1 MIPATNCRRNY
12 WEETTMRKKL
22 LLVMAV
28 GAAITGTMV
37 SQGTALAKTSSPQN
51 MSSSK
56 TTHTV
61 EVVIDSKNPE
71 KTVTEEFDM
80 TTLTSIGPDD
90 HNMWNTYKTTK
101 PFKITNEFRHKI
113 VTLPAGTVVSGLSDS
128 NGNLKTVN
136 NMSISTK
143 KQKAIFSKLG
153 YNKIIS
159 YPVEQ
164 ENGIAKNK
172 YLRNTAYS
180 YNSREVIPTLPK
192 KTVNA
197 QYGAR
202 PAYINVTADNYFTYH
217 ALKRYGPDGMY
228 GVNYAYTSASK
239 IKKFIRTKSSLT
251 YYLAKPMSGVT
262 TKRVRVGKHYRYRVK
277 LTIGKSFG
285 MSEKYNGDPIGTGN
299 TINNNGKPE
308 FYF

>member
-1 MIPATNCRRNY
+1 
-12 WEETTMRKKL
+12 MRKKL
-22 LLVMAV
+22 LLVMAI

-37 SQGTALAKTSSPQN
+37 SQGTALAKTSSSQK

-56 TTHTV
+56 TTNTV
-61 EVVIDSKNPE
+61 EVSDSQNPE
-71 KTVTEEFDM
+71 KTTTKEFDI
-80 TTLTSIGPDD
+80 TTLTSNLPDD
-90 HNMWNTYKTTK
+90 HDIFNTYKTTK
-101 PFKITNEFRHKI
+101 PFKITNEFRHKT

-128 NGNLKTVN
+128 NGNLRTVN

-153 YNKIIS
+153 YNKTLS
-159 YPVEQ
+159 YPVDQ

-180 YNSREVIPTLPK
+180 YNSREVMPTLYK

-197 QYGAR
+197 QYAKY
-202 PAYINVTADNYFTYH
+202 PAYINVTADNYLTYH
-217 ALKRYGPDGMY
+217 SLKPYGPDGRY
-228 GVNYAYTSASK
+228 GINVAYTSASK
-239 IKKFIRTKSSLT
+239 IKKFTRTKSSIT

-262 TKRVRVGKHYRYRVK
+262 TKRVRVGKHYRYRVQ

-285 MSEKYNGDPIGTGN
+285 MFEKYNGDPIGTGN

>member
-1 MIPATNCRRNY
+1 
-12 WEETTMRKKL
+12 MRKRL
-22 LLVMAV
+22 LLVMAI
-28 GAAITGTMV
+28 GAAITGTVV

-56 TTHTV
+56 ITHTV
-61 EVVIDSKNPE
+61 EVPIDSKNPE
-71 KTVTEEFDM
+71 KTITKEIDM
-80 TTLTSIGPDD
+80 TTLTSIWPEDS
-90 HNMWNTYKTTK
+90 NMWNTYKTTK
-101 PFKITNEFRHKI
+101 PFKITNEFRHKT

-128 NGNLKTVN
+128 NGNLNTVN

-153 YNKIIS
+153 YNKTIS
-159 YPVEQ
+159 YPVDQ

-197 QYGAR
+197 QYDDY
-202 PAYINVTADNYFTYH
+202 PAIINVTADNYLTYH
-217 ALKRYGPDGMY
+217 SLKRYGPDGRY
-228 GVNYAYTSASK
+228 GINYAYTSASK

-251 YYLAKPMSGVT
+251 YYLDKPMSGVT
-262 TKRVRVGKHYRYRVK
+262 TKRVRVGKHYRYRVQ

-285 MSEKYNGDPIGTGN
+285 MFEKYNGDPIGTGN